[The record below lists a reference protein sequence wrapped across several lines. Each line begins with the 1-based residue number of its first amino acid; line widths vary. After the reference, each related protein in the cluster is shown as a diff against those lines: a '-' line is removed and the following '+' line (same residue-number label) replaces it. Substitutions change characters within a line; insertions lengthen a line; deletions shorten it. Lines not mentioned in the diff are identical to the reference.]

1 MSSGNKQLISL
12 LNDALPQTQCEQC
25 GFKGCLPYAEAM
37 AAGEALYNR
46 CPPGG
51 EDTLAKLTQILGQP
65 VIPLDTSR
73 GTHYPQAR
81 VAIIREDECIGCT
94 RCIQDCPVDA
104 ILGAAKLMHT
114 VIADECTGCELC
126 LPPCPVDCI
135 HMRAIPAA
143 PAAKARLQPP
153 WRFVPERDLS
163 NAHAAR
169 DRFEFREQ
177 RLERERRERAEQR
190 RRKKAALR
198 QPVKDDKKTVIAAAL
213 ARYKQRK
220 RQQ

>member
-1 MSSGNKQLISL
+1 MTDHDDLIARL
-12 LNDALPQTQCEQC
+12 DAELPQTQCGQC
-25 GFKGCLPYAEAM
+25 DFEGCRPYARAL
-37 AAGEALYNR
+37 AAGEADVDR

-51 EDTLAKLTQILGQP
+51 DATAAALARLLGRPAKPVDSARGGPKLLAT
-65 VIPLDTSR
+65 
-73 GTHYPQAR
+73 
-81 VAIIREDECIGCT
+81 VAWVDEERCIGCT